1 MTNNSRRQ
9 FASGVFSLILFL
21 LGVITPIATSTT
33 HAGAAPAWASTVV
46 TGTIDVGSTSS
57 TGTKVSKV
65 QCFSATSCIGV
76 GQYVDQSYNSQP
88 FVTVFNG
95 TSWVAALLPLPSA
108 RGGSLSE
115 LSCVSSTFC
124 VAGGTYT
131 TLTGQNRALVETYNG
146 TNWTAA
152 DPLLSYS
159 SVTYVGIYS
168 LSCVSST
175 FCVAT
180 GSLYDGNSKAYVAVY
195 NGSTWTKQD
204 IANNLSPV
212 NVSQGFSVSCAS
224 TTFCVETGYFYNS
237 LNQNMAYISMFNGS
251 SWATQQVQVGLQGS
265 VTNVS
270 CVSSTFCVAAG
281 YTGTYPYQAFTT
293 KYTGQGSTWTATNIA
308 QFSGVTTSYVNTLNC
323 FSTTLCVVGGWTS
336 VSGVPDAYASVFNG
350 TTWADSQL
358 TSSLRVGS
366 AGDAVTSASCI
377 SGSFCVAVGYYSSDV
392 NGHTQ
397 GFASIYN
404 GSNWTSTQVG
414 GDLSV
419 STNYFSMG
427 SGPGL
432 YSVSCATSTFCA
444 ASGQIAN
451 SSNKFQGYV
460 SVYSSPGSAVTYA
473 NGGGAGTLPT
483 QSALAS
489 AATFTVA
496 ANTLT
501 YPGYNFAGWTDGTN
515 TYQPGATYTMGSSPV
530 TLTALWA
537 VPPIVYSK
545 PTAPSNVTS
554 SLSNGTA
561 TVSFTPGSSG
571 NLPTYN
577 QIDMYING
585 QLVGNV
591 CNVTG
596 ATSCPIAN
604 LGPEATFSFTVT
616 AVNSKGSATS
626 SVSNAVSYA
635 SPTTVLPTTTTTT
648 TSTTTTTTVPPTKL
662 TITCVKGKVTK
673 KVTAVSPVCP
683 AGYKKK

>member
-1 MTNNSRRQ
+1 MLNHSKHR

-21 LGVITPIATSTT
+21 SGVITPIAISVT

-46 TGTIDVGSTSS
+46 TGTIDVSSVSS

-76 GQYVDQSYNSQP
+76 GQYLDQSYNSQP

-95 TSWVAALLPLPSA
+95 TSWVSTVLPLPSA
-108 RGGSLSE
+108 RGGGLRD
-115 LSCVSSTFC
+115 LSCVSSSFC
-124 VAGGTYT
+124 VAGGYYS
-131 TLTGQNRALVETYNG
+131 TLAGQTRALVEVYNG
-146 TNWTAA
+146 TSWTAVDA
-152 DPLLSYS
+152 LSSSS
-159 SVTYVGIYS
+159 SVTYSEILS
-168 LSCVSST
+168 LSCVSSS

-180 GSLYDGNSKAYVAVY
+180 GPLYDGNSKAYVAVY
-195 NGSTWTKQD
+195 NGSTWAKQD
-204 IANNLSPV
+204 IANNLSPM
-212 NVSQGFSVSCAS
+212 NISQGFSVSCAS

-251 SWATQQVQVGLQGS
+251 SWATQQIQVGLQGS

-281 YTGTYPYQAFTT
+281 YTGTYPYQAFTA
-293 KYTGQGSTWTATNIA
+293 KYTGQGSTWTSTNIA

-323 FSTTLCVVGGWTS
+323 SSTTLCITGGWTS
-336 VSGVPDAYASVFNG
+336 VSGVPNAYASVFNG
-350 TTWADSQL
+350 TTWVDSQL
-358 TSSLRVGS
+358 TGSLRVGNAS
-366 AGDAVTSASCI
+366 DAVTSASCI
-377 SGSFCVAVGYYSSDV
+377 SDSFCVAVGYYSSDV
-392 NGHTQ
+392 NYHTQ

-404 GSNWTSTQVG
+404 GSTWTSSQVG

-419 STNYFSMG
+419 STNYFAMG

-432 YSVSCATSTFCA
+432 YSVSCATSSFCA

-483 QSALAS
+483 QTALAS

-501 YPGYNFAGWTDGTN
+501 KSGYNFAGWSDGAN
-515 TYQPGATYTMGSSPV
+515 TYQPGSTYTMGSSPV
-530 TLTALWA
+530 TLTAVW
-537 VPPIVYSK
+537 VTPPIVYSK
-545 PTAPSNVTS
+545 PTAPSNVTAS
-554 SLSNGTA
+554 MNNGTA
-561 TVSFTPGSSG
+561 TVSFTPGTSG

-577 QIDMYING
+577 QIDMLING
-585 QLVGNV
+585 QSVGNV

-596 ATSCPIAN
+596 ATSCPISN
-604 LGPEATFSFTVT
+604 LGSDAAFSFTVT

-626 SVSNAVSYA
+626 SVSNVVSYA
-635 SPTTVLPTTTTTT
+635 PPTTVTPTTTTTT
-648 TSTTTTTTVPPTKL
+648 TTMPPAKQ
-662 TITCVKGKVTK
+662 TITCVKGATSK

-683 AGYKKK
+683 AGYRKK